1 MKFRNNVT
9 SVFVRAWQETD
20 GTLKLSPTEANL
32 MKGLLKKMWTKLKE
46 PTRNEEA
53 LEGFVCHS

>member
-9 SVFVRAWQETD
+9 TVLVRAWQETD
-20 GTLKLSPTEANL
+20 GTFKQSPIEASL
-32 MKGLLKKMWTKLKE
+32 MKGLLTKMWVKLIE

-53 LEGFVCHS
+53 LEGFVYQP